1 MEEELSHDKSLF
13 DYSDYPVDTPYY
25 DTTNKKVIGK
35 FKCETKGMPIV
46 EFVGLRPKMYSY
58 LYQNTSS
65 PTSKVIEKHRVKGI
79 ASSASRALRHY
90 DYKEQLDTPHEN
102 YLTNRRL
109 GSKLHKIYA
118 ISCEKRGLCSF
129 DDKRFLLDDGVHSL
143 AYGHYSITNQVH
155 RDDINISG
163 GEQVMSNKDARDKG
177 LIWSRRT
184 EVLSLM
190 GGKDHELNESN
201 KEAVVIGVKT
211 KLALM
216 QVSEEIVKS
225 GDAVEVP
232 AIVDTE
238 SSVEQASS
246 YVDESIQAEKT
257 PIKRSKRQ
265 KPIKSTKRRRKESV
279 SPNANANE

>member
-1 MEEELSHDKSLF
+1 MQYCVANFALTSDRSPGSISKLNNIITYFISFKAQHKSPELVCVVAPSL
-13 DYSDYPVDTPYY
+13 S
-25 DTTNKKVIGK
+25 TT
-35 FKCETKGMPIV
+35 
-46 EFVGLRPKMYSY
+46 
-58 LYQNTSS
+58 
-65 PTSKVIEKHRVKGI
+65 
-79 ASSASRALRHY
+79 
-90 DYKEQLDTPHEN
+90 
-102 YLTNRRL
+102 L

-118 ISCEKRGLCSF
+118 ISCDKRGLCSF
-129 DDKRFLLDDGVHSL
+129 DDKRFLLDDAVHSL

-155 RDDINISG
+155 RDDINIAG

-190 GGKDHELNESN
+190 GGKDHEWNESN
-201 KEAVVIGVKT
+201 KEAVVSGVKA

-225 GDAVEVP
+225 ADAVEVP
-232 AIVDTE
+232 TIVDTE
-238 SSVEQASS
+238 SSVEQGSS
-246 YVDESIQAEKT
+246 YVDESRTAEKK

-279 SPNANANE
+279 FPNANANE